1 MFIVPMLLF
10 NPEPRQGRHEHA
22 APRGLVKFSLPL
34 TINLSL
40 LRG

>member
-1 MFIVPMLLF
+1 MFIVPMCYSTPSPVRGDT
-10 NPEPRQGRHEHA
+10 NMPP
-22 APRGLVKFSLPL
+22 PRGLVKFSLPL